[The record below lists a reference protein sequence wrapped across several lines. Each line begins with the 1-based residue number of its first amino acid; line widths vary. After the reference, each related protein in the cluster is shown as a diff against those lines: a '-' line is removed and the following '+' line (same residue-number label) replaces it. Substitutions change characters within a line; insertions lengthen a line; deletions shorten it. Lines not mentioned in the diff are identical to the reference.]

1 MKAQRAVP
9 ALVSFTI
16 HVIVGGA
23 ALQWYIL
30 GYPLP
35 DFLRRT
41 TVEAPQQRVQF
52 IRVGGG
58 SRNGV
63 TRVAQPGSRKAGKPA
78 IEKQLVAPVE
88 VPTGI
93 AVAPAAPPVE
103 AGGVEGVEK
112 GVGAGGDAPSGVL
125 DGMRPALADGRV
137 YTIPRGLGGPEPLG
151 PKQRVD
157 SVIGERFAAYRD
169 SIAQAHMLAAGERQP
184 GDWTMTTKNGKK
196 WGIDPQY
203 IRLGNFSIPTTLLA
217 LLPLN
222 VQGNGPQFY
231 ESRRIAGLSAEIR
244 DQAVRLK
251 TDDDFNTAVK
261 RVRERKDRERAAS
274 QQLRKQRDE
283 VPAIPAPIP
292 VTQP

>member
-1 MKAQRAVP
+1 MRPQRTLPVFA
-9 ALVSFTI
+9 SFAI
-16 HVIVGGA
+16 HVLVGGA
-23 ALQWYIL
+23 FVQWYRL
-30 GYPLP
+30 GYPMP
-35 DFLRRT
+35 DFLQRSV
-41 TVEAPQQRVQF
+41 VEAPREHIRF

-63 TRVAQPGSRKAGKPA
+63 TRVVQPGARKAGKPA
-78 IEKQLVAPVE
+78 AEKQFVAPVE
-88 VPTGI
+88 VPIGI
-93 AVAPAAPPVE
+93 AAAPIAPPE
-103 AGGVEGVEK
+103 ETGGVDGVVK
-112 GVGAGGDAPSGVL
+112 GTGAGGDAMAGAL

-137 YTIPRGLGGPEPLG
+137 YNIPRGLGGPEPLNS
-151 PKQRVD
+151 KQRVD
-157 SVIGERFAAYRD
+157 SVLGERFSAYRD

-184 GDWTMTTKNGKK
+184 GDWTTTTKSGKK

-222 VQGNGPQFY
+222 VQGNGPQYY

-244 DQAVRLK
+244 DQVVRLR
-251 TDDDFNTAVK
+251 TDDDFSTAIK

-274 QQLRKQRDE
+274 QQLRRQRDE
-283 VPAIPAPIP
+283 VQPTTVPVP